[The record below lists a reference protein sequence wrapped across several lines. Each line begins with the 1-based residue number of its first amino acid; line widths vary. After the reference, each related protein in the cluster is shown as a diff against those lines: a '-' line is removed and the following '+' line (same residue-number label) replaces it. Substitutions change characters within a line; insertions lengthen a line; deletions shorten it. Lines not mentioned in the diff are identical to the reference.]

1 MENGSK
7 KSNEEGN
14 KMRRMSFYI
23 HCSHACVNPEI
34 ALENKDIVKALKDRD
49 DKKVIKLLRTKF

>member
-1 MENGSK
+1 
-7 KSNEEGN
+7 
-14 KMRRMSFYI
+14 MRRMSFYI

>member
-1 MENGSK
+1 
-7 KSNEEGN
+7 
-14 KMRRMSFYI
+14 MRKMSFYI
-23 HCSHACVNPEI
+23 HCSHACVAPEI

>member
-1 MENGSK
+1 
-7 KSNEEGN
+7 
-14 KMRRMSFYI
+14 MRRMSFLI

-34 ALENKDIVKALKDRD
+34 ALENKNIVEALKKRD